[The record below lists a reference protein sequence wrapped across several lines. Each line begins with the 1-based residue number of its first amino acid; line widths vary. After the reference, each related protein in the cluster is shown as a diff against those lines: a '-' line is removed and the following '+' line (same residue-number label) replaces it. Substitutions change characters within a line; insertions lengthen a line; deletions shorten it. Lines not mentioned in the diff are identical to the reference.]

1 MSAFCVLGSLITP
14 RASVPAVNADD
25 IDVFSFPKKSA
36 AFTPTAP
43 PVSTKFNIGATKGN
57 GTNINSF
64 NVPFEPS
71 INACNKGIVVFKDSS
86 KDLTAEGAILT
97 YKSDKINKK
106 SLRLSPNKQKSFE
119 VGTFNFGSFF
129 NLFIILIIM
138 LVPSKSFAD
147 SIFEASSPSI
157 F

>member
-14 RASVPAVNADD
+14 SASVPAVNADD
-25 IDVFSFPKKSA
+25 IDVFSFPKKA
-36 AFTPTAP
+36 VAFIPTAP

-86 KDLTAEGAILT
+86 KDLIAGGAILT
-97 YKSDKINKK
+97 YKSDKINKT
-106 SLRLSPNKQKSFE
+106 SLNDSPNKQKSFV
-119 VGTFNFGSFF
+119 VGFFNLLSFF
-129 NLFIILIIM
+129 NLSITFIIM
-138 LVPSKSFAD
+138 FVAAKSFPD
-147 SIFEASSPSI
+147 IIFEVSSPSI
-157 F
+157 S